1 MESKGENSKLH
12 FFRWAQLI
20 GSAQWTQR
28 KKNEDQNKETQKR
41 MRTIINY
48 EDALI
53 SGNDYYILTICCFFY
68 ADLIRPQASKIR
80 CFSDASFHRF
90 GSGHTCKPSIRQ
102 RKILSLEIHAL
113 KQIWRPINWIK
124 TFKKLA

>member
-1 MESKGENSKLH
+1 MHLKSFKSRSGELNSLVPLNELKRKMKTLVKLI
-12 FFRWAQLI
+12 REWEQLLTMI
-20 GSAQWTQR
+20 EPRRCPNKR
-28 KKNEDQNKETQKR
+28 KWLL
-41 MRTIINY
+41 Y
-48 EDALI
+48 WP
-53 SGNDYYILTICCFFY
+53 SVVFFY

-124 TFKKLA
+124 TFKKTGLK